1 MIIFLYNFIKK
12 LNNIFGVIFWI
23 AKAKIILAA
32 RIKMP
37 KKLLP
42 IING

>member
-12 LNNIFGVIFWI
+12 LNNIFEVIFWI
-23 AKAKIILAA
+23 TKAKIILAS